1 MFAPDQSTH
10 VHSYS
15 VTAAAE
21 ASVMPRILDLFAK
34 RGLMPFYLHAAI
46 GEDERLNVD
55 LRVCGLESESAQHVA
70 RCLRRLVAVERVLMA
85 GETNNAAAYA
95 EAAQ

>member
-1 MFAPDQSTH
+1 MFAPNPSAP

-46 GEDERLNVD
+46 GDDERLNVD
-55 LRVCGLESESAQHVA
+55 LRVCGLEHNSAHHVA

-85 GETNNAAAYA
+85 GEADAAAYA

>member
-1 MFAPDQSTH
+1 MFAPDPSTH

-15 VTAAAE
+15 VTAVAE

-46 GEDERLNVD
+46 GDDERLNVD
-55 LRVCGLESESAQHVA
+55 LRVHGLEGDSAQHVA

-85 GETNNAAAYA
+85 GEMNDTAAYA